1 MTAPLGLIKLLQG
14 TAAPKA
20 AASPVTLRSGMGKR
34 VEVEVEEGLVDVLA
48 LMVVAGLANARTLTT
63 VVPERRVLTARNCV
77 KWTLVR
83 MRNGICLSVS
93 ACACACV
100 DGDSNEHAPCVG
112 GEDE

>member
-1 MTAPLGLIKLLQG
+1 
-14 TAAPKA
+14 
-20 AASPVTLRSGMGKR
+20 
-34 VEVEVEEGLVDVLA
+34 
-48 LMVVAGLANARTLTT
+48 